1 METAAFRTDG
11 VMLMHGVEAIIAWSL
26 VVAGTAIGATMVAVG
41 MLEELPDI
49 VRTAWND
56 LVHR

>member
-1 METAAFRTDG
+1 
-11 VMLMHGVEAIIAWSL
+11 MLMHGVEAIIAWSL